1 MLDSLGLADDSLSSS
16 TAGGFTSPSGS
27 QQLKPGV
34 LSPGPLGK
42 GMVGLSGS
50 TASSGSYPMGSLG
63 LPLLPHGVKAALL
76 PSQPGAQGADSQ
88 AAGPDQLGEGPVE
101 DNVYGDAEDEIM
113 TITSSEGTEQ
123 ALAEAVAAME
133 DPDSK
138 GASRHRWAPGQT
150 RWPLTCSLT
159 VAQRLRSAIQLEAF
173 PALVILRAAS

>member
-16 TAGGFTSPSGS
+16 TAGGFTSPAGS

-50 TASSGSYPMGSLG
+50 TASSGSYPAGSLG
-63 LPLLPHGVKAALL
+63 LPPLPRGVKTALL
-76 PSQPGAQGADSQ
+76 PSQPGVHGADSQ
-88 AAGPDQLGEGPVE
+88 PVGPDQLEEGPAG
-101 DNVYGDAEDEIM
+101 DNVYADAEDEIM

-133 DPDSK
+133 EPNSEA
-138 GASRHRWAPGQT
+138 ASQHRWA
-150 RWPLTCSLT
+150 
-159 VAQRLRSAIQLEAF
+159 F
-173 PALVILRAAS
+173 